1 MIICGRLDPSFEN
14 LLIVVSSR
22 LKENMNG
29 GWVIR
34 CWALLVW
41 IINHDKQLA

>member
-1 MIICGRLDPSFEN
+1 MIICGRLDLFFEN

-22 LKENMNG
+22 LKENINC

-41 IINHDKQLA
+41 ITNHDKQLA